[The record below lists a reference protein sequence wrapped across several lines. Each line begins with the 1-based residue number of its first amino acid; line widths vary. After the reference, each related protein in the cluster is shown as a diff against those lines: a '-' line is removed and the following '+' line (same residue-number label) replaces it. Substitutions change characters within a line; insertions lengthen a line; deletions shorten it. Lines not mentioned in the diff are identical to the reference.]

1 MTDEWRQLKPVYRT
15 GTDSLGTSFFKP
27 CFRGC
32 VAYRRAAGF
41 FSSSALVSW
50 AEAFKDSHIEQLRLD
65 LLISPE
71 LSEADGLAFERA
83 TTIEGKAQ
91 ILTLSS
97 DKLIEH
103 VLSDPND
110 DRSRADFLVWLVASG
125 KLTIQ
130 FALPKHIRNPGMFHQ
145 KSGVFTFA
153 DGSKVGFDGSAN
165 ETASGYDRNYES
177 VQVFRSWAPADGERL
192 TLVEEEL
199 NSQWSGLDDQLIVVP
214 LSEASLEL
222 IRTRAR
228 TLDDEAKPKPTASP
242 DTRWAHQLKAA
253 EAFVA
258 ERRGILEMATGT
270 GKTKT
275 ALQIAKRLF
284 DSGAVDSIIVSTDG
298 SDLLQQWFEELL
310 DWRNEVGLP
319 LALYRHFGS
328 EHQGMTFS
336 LRPKNSILAVSR
348 GQLHKF
354 LPIVSPEQAQRT
366 LVVHDEVHGLGAPSL
381 RESLNGQHQRFGY
394 VLGLSATPDREYD
407 AEGTAFIEKEIGSVV
422 FRFGLEDA
430 IKKGILVEF
439 DYVPLP
445 YELTVS
451 DRARLKAVYSRQ
463 AARQAE
469 GRPMSQEELW
479 TELSRVY
486 KTAEQKPGIFADY
499 LQTNPNILKGC
510 ILFVEER
517 EYGEQVL
524 PILHSTGWRYRTYYA
539 DDDRENLIL
548 FGRGEIDC
556 VITCHKISQGIDI
569 RSLQSV
575 VLFSS
580 ARARLETIQRVGR
593 CLRSDPTNTG
603 KRAVVVDFVLEP
615 REGDR
620 GDSADAMRRDWL
632 DGLSK
637 IRRDANAH

>member
-1 MTDEWRQLKPVYRT
+1 MTEAWRQLKPVYRT

-27 CFRGC
+27 CFTGC

-50 AEAFKDSHIEQLRLD
+50 AEAFKESHLDQLKLE

-83 TTIEGKAQ
+83 VTDESKAL
-91 ILTLSS
+91 ILTQSS
-97 DKLIEH
+97 DTLIQQ
-103 VLSDPND
+103 VLANPND
-110 DRSRADFLVWLVASG
+110 DQSRANFLVWLVASG
-125 KLTIQ
+125 RLTIQ
-130 FALPKHIRNPGMFHQ
+130 FALPTHIRNPGMFHQ

-177 VQVFRSWAPADGERL
+177 LQVFRSWAPTDGERL
-192 TLVEEEL
+192 ALVEEEL
-199 NSQWSGLDDQLIVVP
+199 NAQWIHLDDHLIVVP

-228 TLDDEAKPKPTASP
+228 SLDDEAKPTTAVP
-242 DTRWAHQLKAA
+242 ADDRWAHQRRAA
-253 EAFVA
+253 DAFLA
-258 ERRGILEMATGT
+258 HRRGVLEMATGT

-275 ALQIAKRLF
+275 ALQIARRLF
-284 DSGAVDSIIVSTDG
+284 DSGAVDSIVVSTDG
-298 SDLLQQWFEELL
+298 SDLLQQWYEELL
-310 DWRNEVGLP
+310 DWRDEVGLP
-319 LALYRHFGS
+319 LALYRHFGT

-336 LRPKNSILAVSR
+336 LRPKNAILAVSR

-354 LPIVSPEQAQRT
+354 LPILSPLQAQRT
-366 LVVHDEVHGLGAPSL
+366 LVIHDEVHGLGAPSL
-381 RESLNGQHQRFGY
+381 RDSLNNQHQRFGY
-394 VLGLSATPDREYD
+394 ILGLSATPDREYD
-407 AEGTAFIEKEIGSVV
+407 AEGTAFIEKEIGPVV
-422 FRFGLEDA
+422 FRFALEDA

-445 YELTVS
+445 YELTQA
-451 DRARLKAVYSRQ
+451 DRARLKAVYSRK

-486 KTAEQKPGIFADY
+486 KTAEQKPGVFADY
-499 LQTNPNILKGC
+499 LQTNPGILKGC

-517 EYGEQVL
+517 EYGEQIL
-524 PILHSTGWRYRTYYA
+524 PILHDTGMRYRTYYA
-539 DDDRENLIL
+539 DDDRENLIM
-548 FGRGEIDC
+548 FGRGDIDC

-569 RSLQSV
+569 RSLQAV

-580 ARARLETIQRVGR
+580 ARARLETIQRIGR
-593 CLRSDPTNTG
+593 CLRSDPSKPD
-603 KRAVVVDFVLEP
+603 KRAVVVDFVLEA
-615 REGDR
+615 REGGR
-620 GDSADAMRRDWL
+620 GDSADALRRDWL
-632 DGLSK
+632 EGLSQ
-637 IRRDANAH
+637 IRSDTHAH